1 VKSRPS
7 WLAIREPLSPGK
19 ANFLKLLSFLVPLVL
34 WCVVSYVPWV
44 WHPLIQITDPGDS
57 DVFVAGQR
65 FTPEGFKQENDAL
78 VADHL
83 KPGKGIRVNPIYL
96 PAPHEVARAFFVAFT
111 TPPYSPHDLWLHQ
124 SLWHSVQIIF
134 WGFVTSAI
142 VGVPVGVLC
151 GTFDSASKF
160 FEPVIDFI
168 RYTPAPAFSG
178 LCLAMFVSDDGPKIA
193 IIWIGTFFQM
203 VLVVA
208 NTTRL
213 LDISLL
219 EAAQTLG
226 ANRLKLLTRVIIP
239 GILPNLYNDMRI
251 LIGWA
256 WTYLIIAELVGTMT
270 GISAF
275 IHQQGEHFHFDNAF
289 AGIMMIGI
297 IGLITDQ
304 ILAALS
310 VYLFPY
316 LPNRRANPIINAIFG
331 AITFLPQRIVLSRT
345 KDEVAARNKAE
356 AAKAAAGVPIGR
368 DPLSPAQH
376 APTPSVPTQGIIA
389 DASIS

>member
-1 VKSRPS
+1 VVRRPT

-19 ANFLKLLSFLVPLVL
+19 ANALKLASFLVPLAL
-34 WCVVSYVPWV
+34 WCLVSYVPFI
-44 WHPLIQITDPGDS
+44 WHPLIKITNPGDS
-57 DVFVAGQR
+57 DVFVTGQR
-65 FTPEGFKQENDAL
+65 FSPEGFNRENASL
-78 VADHL
+78 IAAHL
-83 KPGKGIRVNPIYL
+83 TPGTGVRVNPIYL
-96 PAPHEVARAFFVAFT
+96 PAPHEVAKAFYIAFT
-111 TPPYSPHDLWLHQ
+111 TPPYSPGDLWLHQ
-124 SLWHSVQIIF
+124 SLWHSIQIIF

-142 VGVPVGVLC
+142 VGVPIGVLC
-151 GTFDSASKF
+151 GTFDAASKF

-178 LCLAMFVSDDGPKIA
+178 LCLAMFASDDGPKIA

-208 NTTRL
+208 NTTRQM
-213 LDISLL
+213 DMGLL

-226 ANRLKLLTRVIIP
+226 ANRFRLLTRVIIP

-275 IHQQGEHFHFDNAF
+275 IHQQGEHFHYDNAF

-297 IGLITDQ
+297 IGLVCDQ
-304 ILAALS
+304 FLAAFGR
-310 VYLFPY
+310 YLFPY
-316 LPNRRANPIINAIFG
+316 LQQSRQKSLLNAVFG
-331 AITFLPQRIVLSRT
+331 AFLFLPQRM
-345 KDEVAARNKAE
+345 
-356 AAKAAAGVPIGR
+356 
-368 DPLSPAQH
+368 
-376 APTPSVPTQGIIA
+376 IIA
-389 DASIS
+389 RSRERHRRRELQSSPPSSTSVAPVAPETGSEADPTRRVADVGTA